1 MVVST
6 VGKLC
11 KIINEDVNEQVKQ
24 VLGPEDLQSIINK
37 LEEHEEFFPAFQAF
51 VNDLL
56 EILEIDD
63 LDAIVPA
70 VKKLKILSY

>member
-11 KIINEDVNEQVKQ
+11 EIINKDVSEQVKQ
-24 VLGPEDLQSIINK
+24 VLGPEDLQSIIKK

-51 VNDLL
+51 ANDLL